1 MDQFTLGMDIGITSI
16 GWSVIDTK
24 TNHLV
29 DLGVHLFE
37 EAKPAADAGT
47 IDRQEELCDAKNGE
61 RNN

>member
-37 EAKPAADAGT
+37 EAKPAADA
-47 IDRQEELCDAKNGE
+47 
-61 RNN
+61 RNNRQARRTLRRKKWRK